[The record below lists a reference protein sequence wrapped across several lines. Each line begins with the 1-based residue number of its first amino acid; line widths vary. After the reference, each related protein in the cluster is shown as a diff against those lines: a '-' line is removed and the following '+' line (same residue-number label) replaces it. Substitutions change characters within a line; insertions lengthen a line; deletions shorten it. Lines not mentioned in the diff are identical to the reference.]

1 MTSEKF
7 RRQLR
12 QESEVWWREGLIDA
26 KFYETLATRYEFRD
40 IEVNAR
46 SRFTTILIS
55 LGGILLGLGV
65 ITFVAA
71 NWTVWS
77 RELKVILL
85 MATFLAINVIGFYL
99 WRSPVEKGTKKTR
112 GGSITD
118 GGVNLGGEHLLSVP
132 DVSSEW
138 RDL

>member
-55 LGGILLGLGV
+55 LGGHSPGPGGDYLCSGQLDGLE
-65 ITFVAA
+65 
-71 NWTVWS
+71 S
-77 RELKVILL
+77 
-85 MATFLAINVIGFYL
+85 
-99 WRSPVEKGTKKTR
+99 
-112 GGSITD
+112 
-118 GGVNLGGEHLLSVP
+118 
-132 DVSSEW
+132 
-138 RDL
+138 